1 MLPVVAIIAAACGR
15 CPCSLTRRPIK
26 SSTLARSPRAL
37 ALASRCGCWWNGGL
51 RPMRKRKLPP
61 VKQTRVRKGNH
72 PSNPYAEGLTD
83 REGLSIDI
91 EPVLEIRASERHGP
105 ETVETVSYTH
115 LTLPTSDLV

>member
-1 MLPVVAIIAAACGR
+1 
-15 CPCSLTRRPIK
+15 
-26 SSTLARSPRAL
+26 
-37 ALASRCGCWWNGGL
+37 
-51 RPMRKRKLPP
+51 MRKRKLPP

-105 ETVETVSYTH
+105 ETVEMMAKLYAAMGFKHEYIAKLAVRMREWREINSGGG
-115 LTLPTSDLV
+115 